1 MDPILQWLE
10 FLIILGLAAA
20 GFFWKSYFPKY
31 MKEKGKNQA
40 TKEDIGLIT
49 NEIETVK
56 AEISKATRTDELK
69 YKLKYQACTNA
80 LSIIDANL
88 SHTLIPPD
96 GVTITKQFASAEEV
110 RTCHNNLILSCESTA
125 LINKFSEIMFGPQP
139 DTKAVPPTDQLNEFR
154 NMVRDELNF
163 GAHLEL
169 DRDRA
174 WFGTMVS
181 EPKND

>member
-10 FLIILGLAAA
+10 LLIIAGLAAA

-31 MKEKGKNQA
+31 MEEKGKNQA

-49 NEIETVK
+49 NEIETIK
-56 AEISKATRTDELK
+56 AEIAKATRTDELK
-69 YKLKYQACTNA
+69 YQLKYQACTNA
-80 LSIIDANL
+80 LSIIDAAL
-88 SHTLIPPD
+88 SHMLIPPD
-96 GVTITKQFASAEEV
+96 GTTITKQFASVEKA
-110 RTCHNNLILSCESTA
+110 RSCHNNLILSCESTA

-139 DTKAVPPTDQLNEFR
+139 GTEALPATDQLNDFR

-174 WFGTMVS
+174 WFSYMVT